1 MIEVEQLSLFTMLS
15 PVPPAV
21 AVCCMDGSRVDA
33 APAESWM
40 QRLVQGG
47 EYVVQVASHP
57 MVLRPADG
65 TADDVPAGHWYYPLH
80 HRRTPVLGRVCG
92 KREGEDMSK
101 ENMGRN
107 AEHYADPTPTAAMR
121 NICRDEYQKEAARLD
136 RIGDIV
142 PLLRQM
148 AGIAGFEIIG
158 RIPLRD
164 KATGKEYR

>member
-57 MVLRPADG
+57 DGAQTGRWHGRRRSGRTLVLYHYTIGERLFSG
-65 TADDVPAGHWYYPLH
+65 VFVG
-80 HRRTPVLGRVCG
+80 RERVRT
-92 KREGEDMSK
+92 
-101 ENMGRN
+101 
-107 AEHYADPTPTAAMR
+107 
-121 NICRDEYQKEAARLD
+121 
-136 RIGDIV
+136 
-142 PLLRQM
+142 
-148 AGIAGFEIIG
+148 
-158 RIPLRD
+158 
-164 KATGKEYR
+164 

>member
-33 APAESWM
+33 TPAESWM

-65 TADDVPAGHWYYPLH
+65 TADDVPAGHRYIT
-80 HRRTPVLGRVCG
+80 TP
-92 KREGEDMSK
+92 S
-101 ENMGRN
+101 ENACSRACLWEERG
-107 AEHYADPTPTAAMR
+107 
-121 NICRDEYQKEAARLD
+121 
-136 RIGDIV
+136 
-142 PLLRQM
+142 
-148 AGIAGFEIIG
+148 
-158 RIPLRD
+158 
-164 KATGKEYR
+164 

>member
-33 APAESWM
+33 TPAESWM

-65 TADDVPAGHWYYPLH
+65 TADDVPAGHRYYHYTIGEPSGERLFSGVFVG
-80 HRRTPVLGRVCG
+80 RERVRT
-92 KREGEDMSK
+92 
-101 ENMGRN
+101 
-107 AEHYADPTPTAAMR
+107 
-121 NICRDEYQKEAARLD
+121 
-136 RIGDIV
+136 
-142 PLLRQM
+142 
-148 AGIAGFEIIG
+148 
-158 RIPLRD
+158 
-164 KATGKEYR
+164 

>member
-47 EYVVQVASHP
+47 EYVVQVAGHP

-65 TADDVPAGHWYYPLH
+65 TADDVHYHYTIGERLFSGVFVG
-80 HRRTPVLGRVCG
+80 RERVRT
-92 KREGEDMSK
+92 
-101 ENMGRN
+101 
-107 AEHYADPTPTAAMR
+107 
-121 NICRDEYQKEAARLD
+121 
-136 RIGDIV
+136 
-142 PLLRQM
+142 
-148 AGIAGFEIIG
+148 
-158 RIPLRD
+158 
-164 KATGKEYR
+164 